1 MTAHQNSTTDD
12 FFSVNGPL
20 NDCLEDYQL
29 RTEQVEMAKSI
40 ISTIEDKSSLVVEAG
55 TGVGKTFA
63 YLYPALLKGGK
74 VVISTATKN
83 LQDQLF
89 FNDIP
94 KIREALKISVKVN
107 ILKGRGN
114 YICKLRMENTIQEGM
129 FFNKEDAQHLQLIKA
144 FSDNTDSGEVSE
156 ISEIPETSTIWPM
169 VTSTKENC
177 LGQDCEFYK
186 ECFLVKARKEAL
198 ESEVL
203 IVNHHLFFADFV
215 LKDEEL
221 SEILPK
227 ANTIIFDEAHQI
239 PLVAS
244 FFLGQSISSSQIS
257 NLIQDCQQGLK
268 KYPDTIKVLDA
279 LSKDFQEIVF
289 ELKKIVSPFPA
300 RLNIN
305 NLKNYEN
312 FEKTYNSL
320 IEKLELLGITLSKHS
335 EENAE
340 LQKLFERSTELNIKF
355 SSWLKK
361 DNQNNIYWLEVFART
376 VQFNET
382 PISISEQFNKFQEK
396 SDSAWIFTSATL
408 SINGS
413 FDHFVKLLGLEKA
426 MTQYLQSPFN
436 YSENAFLYVPK
447 EIPDSKDE
455 LFNLVLVK
463 KALPLIKASKGRAF
477 VLATS
482 LKSMEEIGALL
493 KDELKKNVINYP
505 VITQGEGP
513 KSDLLQQFKKH
524 GNAILIGSLSFWEGI
539 DVRGPTLSLVIIDK
553 LPFQSPGDPVFESKI
568 KLLSEEG
575 INAFMSMQL
584 PEAIIRL
591 KQGVGRL
598 IRDDHDKG
606 VMVICDKRIIEKSYG
621 IKIWKSLPPFKRTR
635 NESAVINF
643 LEELE

>member
-40 ISTIEDKSSLVVEAG
+40 IGTIEDKSSLVVEAG

-340 LQKLFERSTELNIKF
+340 LQKLFERSSELNIKF

-361 DNQNNIYWLEVFART
+361 DNQNNIYWIEVFSRT

-426 MTQYLQSPFN
+426 ITQYLQSPFN

-493 KDELKKNVINYP
+493 KDELKKNEINYP

-598 IRDDHDKG
+598 IRDDYDKG

>member
-40 ISTIEDKSSLVVEAG
+40 IGTIEDKSSLVVEAG

-129 FFNKEDAQHLQLIKA
+129 FFNKEDAQHLHLIKA

-244 FFLGQSISSSQIS
+244 FFLGQFISSSQIS

-279 LSKDFQEIVF
+279 LSKDLQEIIF

-312 FEKTYNSL
+312 FEETYNSL

-340 LQKLFERSTELNIKF
+340 LQKLFERSSELNIRF

-396 SDSAWIFTSATL
+396 SESAWIFTSATL

-463 KALPLIKASKGRAF
+463 KALPLLKASKGRAF
-477 VLATS
+477 ILATS

-493 KDELKKNVINYP
+493 KDELKKNEIDYP

-539 DVRGPTLSLVIIDK
+539 DVRGPALSLVIIDK

>member
-1 MTAHQNSTTDD
+1 MNPQQNSATDN
-12 FFSVNGPL
+12 FFSPQGPL
-20 NDCLEDYQL
+20 NDCLNNYQL
-29 RTEQVEMAKSI
+29 RTEQVEMAKSVSNAI
-40 ISTIEDKSSLVVEAG
+40 KDKESLVIEAG

-63 YLYPALLKGGK
+63 YLYPSLLKGGR

-107 ILKGRGN
+107 ILKGRAN
-114 YICKLRMENTIQEGM
+114 YICKLRMENTNQEGM
-129 FFNKEDAQHLQLIKA
+129 FFNKNDAKYLHLIKA
-144 FSDNTDSGEVSE
+144 FSDNSDSGEVSE
-156 ISEIPETSTIWPM
+156 ISKIPENSAIWPM

-186 ECFLVKARKEAL
+186 NCFLVKARKEAL

-215 LKDEEL
+215 LKDAEL

-227 ANTIIFDEAHQI
+227 ANTVIFDEAHQV

-244 FFLGQSISSSQIS
+244 FFLGEFISSSQII
-257 NLIQDCQQGLK
+257 NLIQDCQQSFI
-268 KYPDTIKVLDA
+268 KYPDTIKILDSLA
-279 LSKDFQEIVF
+279 KDLQENIF
-289 ELKKIVSPFPA
+289 ELKALISPSSV

-305 NLKNYEN
+305 KLQDYDAFKETY
-312 FEKTYNSL
+312 KTL
-320 IEKLELLGITLSKHS
+320 IAKLDLLETILSKHA
-335 EENAE
+335 EDNAE
-340 LQKLFERSTELNIKF
+340 SQRLFDRATELTIKLN
-355 SSWLKK
+355 SWLKR
-361 DNQNNIYWLEVFART
+361 DNQNDIYWLEVFART
-376 VQFNET
+376 IQFNAT
-382 PISISEQFNKFQEK
+382 PISVAEQFNKFQK
-396 SDSAWIFTSATL
+396 KADSAWIFTSATL

-413 FDHFVKLLGLEKA
+413 FDHFTSLLGLKKSR
-426 MTQYLQSPFN
+426 TQYLQSPFN

-447 EIPDSKDE
+447 EIPDPKDE

-463 KALPLIKASKGRAF
+463 KALPLIRAAKGRAF
-477 VLATS
+477 ILATS

-493 KDELKKNVINYP
+493 KDEFEKNKIDYP

-513 KSDLLQQFKKH
+513 KNDLLNQFKKH
-524 GNAILIGSLSFWEGI
+524 GNAVLIGSLSFWEGI
-539 DVRGPTLSLVIIDK
+539 DVRGSTLSLVIIDK

-568 KLLSEEG
+568 KLLTEEG
-575 INAFMSMQL
+575 TNAFMSMQL

-606 VMVICDKRIIEKSYG
+606 VMVICDRRIIEKSYG
-621 IKIWKSLPPFKRTR
+621 MKIWKSLPSFKRTR
-635 NESAVINF
+635 SESAVINF
-643 LEELE
+643 LEEL

>member
-40 ISTIEDKSSLVVEAG
+40 IGTIEDKSSLVVEAG

-129 FFNKEDAQHLQLIKA
+129 FFNKEDAQHLHFIKA
-144 FSDNTDSGEVSE
+144 FSDNTESGEVSE

-340 LQKLFERSTELNIKF
+340 LQKLFERSSELNIKF

-361 DNQNNIYWLEVFART
+361 DNQNNIYWIEVFSRT

-426 MTQYLQSPFN
+426 ITQYLQSPFN

-493 KDELKKNVINYP
+493 KDELKKNEINYP

-598 IRDDHDKG
+598 IRDDYDKG

>member
-1 MTAHQNSTTDD
+1 MNPQQNSATDN
-12 FFSVNGPL
+12 FFSPQGPL
-20 NDCLEDYQL
+20 NDCLNNYQL
-29 RTEQVEMAKSI
+29 RTEQVEMAKSVSNAI
-40 ISTIEDKSSLVVEAG
+40 KDKESLVIEAG

-63 YLYPALLKGGK
+63 YLYPSLLKGGR

-107 ILKGRGN
+107 ILKGRAN
-114 YICKLRMENTIQEGM
+114 YICKLRMENTNQEGM
-129 FFNKEDAQHLQLIKA
+129 FFNKNDAKYLHLIKA
-144 FSDNTDSGEVSE
+144 FSDNSDSGEVSE
-156 ISEIPETSTIWPM
+156 ISKIPENSAIWPM

-186 ECFLVKARKEAL
+186 NCFLVKARKEAL

-215 LKDEEL
+215 LKDAEL

-227 ANTIIFDEAHQI
+227 ANTVIFDEAHQV

-244 FFLGQSISSSQIS
+244 FFLGEFISSSQII
-257 NLIQDCQQGLK
+257 NLIQDCQQSFI
-268 KYPDTIKVLDA
+268 KYPDTIKILDSLA
-279 LSKDFQEIVF
+279 KDLQENIF
-289 ELKKIVSPFPA
+289 ELKVLISPSSV

-305 NLKNYEN
+305 KLQDYDAFKETY
-312 FEKTYNSL
+312 KTL
-320 IEKLELLGITLSKHS
+320 IAKLDLLETILSKHA
-335 EENAE
+335 EDNAE
-340 LQKLFERSTELNIKF
+340 SQRLFDRATELTIKLN
-355 SSWLKK
+355 SWLKR
-361 DNQNNIYWLEVFART
+361 DNQNDIYWLEVFART
-376 VQFNET
+376 IQFNAT
-382 PISISEQFNKFQEK
+382 PISVAEQFNKFQK
-396 SDSAWIFTSATL
+396 KADSAWIFTSATL

-413 FDHFVKLLGLEKA
+413 FDHFTSLLGLKKSR
-426 MTQYLQSPFN
+426 TQYLQSPFN

-447 EIPDSKDE
+447 EIPDPKDE

-463 KALPLIKASKGRAF
+463 KALPLIRAAKGRAF
-477 VLATS
+477 ILATS

-493 KDELKKNVINYP
+493 KDEFEKNKIDYP

-513 KSDLLQQFKKH
+513 KNDLLNQFKKH
-524 GNAILIGSLSFWEGI
+524 GNAVLIGSLSFWEGI

-568 KLLSEEG
+568 KLLTEEG
-575 INAFMSMQL
+575 TNAFMSMQL

-606 VMVICDKRIIEKSYG
+606 VMVICDRRIIEKSYG
-621 IKIWKSLPPFKRTR
+621 MKIWKSLPSFKRTR
-635 NESAVINF
+635 SESAVINF
-643 LEELE
+643 LEEL

>member
-40 ISTIEDKSSLVVEAG
+40 IGTIEDKSSLVVEAG

-340 LQKLFERSTELNIKF
+340 LQKLFERSSELNIKF

-426 MTQYLQSPFN
+426 ITQYLQSPFN

-493 KDELKKNVINYP
+493 KDELKKNEINYP

-539 DVRGPTLSLVIIDK
+539 DVRGRALSLVIIDK

>member
-1 MTAHQNSTTDD
+1 MNPQQNSSTDN
-12 FFSVNGPL
+12 FFSPQGPL
-20 NDCLEDYQL
+20 NDCLNNYQL
-29 RTEQVEMAKSI
+29 RTEQVEMAKSVSNAI
-40 ISTIEDKSSLVVEAG
+40 KDKESLVIEAG

-63 YLYPALLKGGK
+63 YLYPSLLKGGR

-107 ILKGRGN
+107 ILKGRAN
-114 YICKLRMENTIQEGM
+114 YICKLRMENTNQEGM
-129 FFNKEDAQHLQLIKA
+129 FFNKNDAKYLHLIKA
-144 FSDNTDSGEVSE
+144 YSDNSDSGEVSE
-156 ISEIPETSTIWPM
+156 ISKIPENSAIWPM

-186 ECFLVKARKEAL
+186 NCFLVKARKEAL

-215 LKDEEL
+215 LKDAEL

-227 ANTIIFDEAHQI
+227 ANTVIFDEAHQV

-244 FFLGQSISSSQIS
+244 FFLGEFISSSQII
-257 NLIQDCQQGLK
+257 NLIQDCQQSFI
-268 KYPDTIKVLDA
+268 KYPDTIKILDSLA
-279 LSKDFQEIVF
+279 KDLQENIF
-289 ELKKIVSPFPA
+289 ELKVLISPSSV

-305 NLKNYEN
+305 KLQDYDAFKETY
-312 FEKTYNSL
+312 KTL
-320 IEKLELLGITLSKHS
+320 IAKLDLLETILSKHA
-335 EENAE
+335 EDNAE
-340 LQKLFERSTELNIKF
+340 SQRLFDRATELTIKLN
-355 SSWLKK
+355 SWLKR
-361 DNQNNIYWLEVFART
+361 DNQNDIYWLEVFART
-376 VQFNET
+376 IQFNAT
-382 PISISEQFNKFQEK
+382 PISVAEQFNKFQK
-396 SDSAWIFTSATL
+396 KADSAWIFTSATL

-413 FDHFVKLLGLEKA
+413 FDHFTSLLGLKKSR
-426 MTQYLQSPFN
+426 TQYLQSPFN

-447 EIPDSKDE
+447 EIPDPKDE

-463 KALPLIKASKGRAF
+463 KALPLIRAAKGRAF
-477 VLATS
+477 ILATS

-493 KDELKKNVINYP
+493 KDEFEKNKIDYP

-513 KSDLLQQFKKH
+513 KNDLLNQFKKH
-524 GNAILIGSLSFWEGI
+524 GNAVLIGSLSFWEGI

-568 KLLSEEG
+568 KLLTEEG
-575 INAFMSMQL
+575 ANAFMSMQL

-606 VMVICDKRIIEKSYG
+606 VMVICDRRIIEKSYG
-621 IKIWKSLPPFKRTR
+621 MKIWKSLPSFKRTR
-635 NESAVINF
+635 SESAVINF
-643 LEELE
+643 LEEL

>member
-1 MTAHQNSTTDD
+1 MNPQQNSATDN
-12 FFSVNGPL
+12 FFSPQGPL
-20 NDCLEDYQL
+20 NDCLNNYQL
-29 RTEQVEMAKSI
+29 RAEQVEMAKSVSNAI
-40 ISTIEDKSSLVVEAG
+40 KDKESLVIEAG

-63 YLYPALLKGGK
+63 YLYPSLLKGGR

-107 ILKGRGN
+107 ILKGRAN
-114 YICKLRMENTIQEGM
+114 YICKLRMENTNQEGM
-129 FFNKEDAQHLQLIKA
+129 FFNKNDAKYLHLIKA
-144 FSDNTDSGEVSE
+144 YSDNSDSGEVSE
-156 ISEIPETSTIWPM
+156 ISKIPENSAIWPM

-186 ECFLVKARKEAL
+186 NCFLVKARKEAL

-215 LKDEEL
+215 LKDAEL

-227 ANTIIFDEAHQI
+227 ANTVIFDEAHQV

-244 FFLGQSISSSQIS
+244 FFLGEFISSSQII
-257 NLIQDCQQGLK
+257 NLIQDCQQSFI
-268 KYPDTIKVLDA
+268 KYPDTIKILDSLA
-279 LSKDFQEIVF
+279 KDLQENIF
-289 ELKKIVSPFPA
+289 ELKVLISPSSV

-305 NLKNYEN
+305 KLQDYDAFKETY
-312 FEKTYNSL
+312 KTL
-320 IEKLELLGITLSKHS
+320 IAKLDLLETILSKHA
-335 EENAE
+335 EDNAE
-340 LQKLFERSTELNIKF
+340 SQRLFDRATELTIKLN
-355 SSWLKK
+355 SWLKR
-361 DNQNNIYWLEVFART
+361 DNQNDIYWLEVFART
-376 VQFNET
+376 IQFNAT
-382 PISISEQFNKFQEK
+382 PISVAEQFNKFQK
-396 SDSAWIFTSATL
+396 KADSAWIFTSATL

-413 FDHFVKLLGLEKA
+413 FDHFTSLLGLKKSR
-426 MTQYLQSPFN
+426 TQYLQSPFN

-447 EIPDSKDE
+447 EIPDPKDE

-463 KALPLIKASKGRAF
+463 KALPLIRAAKGRAF
-477 VLATS
+477 ILATS

-493 KDELKKNVINYP
+493 KDEFEKNKIDYP

-513 KSDLLQQFKKH
+513 KNDLLNQFKKH
-524 GNAILIGSLSFWEGI
+524 GNAVLIGSLSFWEGI
-539 DVRGPTLSLVIIDK
+539 DVRGSTLSLVIIDK

-568 KLLSEEG
+568 KLLTEEG
-575 INAFMSMQL
+575 ANAFMSMQL

-606 VMVICDKRIIEKSYG
+606 VMVICDRRIIEKSYG
-621 IKIWKSLPPFKRTR
+621 MKIWKSLPSFKRTR
-635 NESAVINF
+635 SESAVINF
-643 LEELE
+643 LEEL

>member
-40 ISTIEDKSSLVVEAG
+40 IGTIEDKSSLVVEAG

-279 LSKDFQEIVF
+279 LSTDLQEIIF

-300 RLNIN
+300 RLNIT

-340 LQKLFERSTELNIKF
+340 LQKLFERSKELNIKF

-598 IRDDHDKG
+598 IRDDYDKG

>member
-1 MTAHQNSTTDD
+1 MNPQQNSSTDN
-12 FFSVNGPL
+12 FFSPQGPL
-20 NDCLEDYQL
+20 NDCLNNYQL
-29 RTEQVEMAKSI
+29 RTEQVEMAKSVSNAI
-40 ISTIEDKSSLVVEAG
+40 KDKESLVIEAG

-63 YLYPALLKGGK
+63 YLYPSLLKGGR

-107 ILKGRGN
+107 ILKGRAN
-114 YICKLRMENTIQEGM
+114 YICKLRMENTNQEGM
-129 FFNKEDAQHLQLIKA
+129 FFNKNDAKYLHLIKA
-144 FSDNTDSGEVSE
+144 YSDNSDSGEVSE
-156 ISEIPETSTIWPM
+156 ISKIPENSAIWPM

-186 ECFLVKARKEAL
+186 NCFLVKARKEAL

-215 LKDEEL
+215 LKDAEL

-227 ANTIIFDEAHQI
+227 ANTVIFDEAHQV

-244 FFLGQSISSSQIS
+244 FFLGEFISSSQII
-257 NLIQDCQQGLK
+257 NLIQDCQQSFI
-268 KYPDTIKVLDA
+268 KYPDTIKILDSLA
-279 LSKDFQEIVF
+279 KDLQENIF
-289 ELKKIVSPFPA
+289 ELKALISPSSV

-305 NLKNYEN
+305 KLQDYDAFKETY
-312 FEKTYNSL
+312 KTL
-320 IEKLELLGITLSKHS
+320 IAKLDLLETILSKHA
-335 EENAE
+335 EDNAE
-340 LQKLFERSTELNIKF
+340 SQRLFDRATELTIKLN
-355 SSWLKK
+355 SWLKR
-361 DNQNNIYWLEVFART
+361 DNQNDIYWLEVFART
-376 VQFNET
+376 IQFNAT
-382 PISISEQFNKFQEK
+382 PISVAEQFNKFQK
-396 SDSAWIFTSATL
+396 KADSAWIFTSATL

-413 FDHFVKLLGLEKA
+413 FDHFTSLLGLKKSR
-426 MTQYLQSPFN
+426 TQYLQSPFN

-447 EIPDSKDE
+447 EIPDPKDE

-463 KALPLIKASKGRAF
+463 KALPLIRAAKGRAF
-477 VLATS
+477 ILATS

-493 KDELKKNVINYP
+493 KDEFEKNKIDYP

-513 KSDLLQQFKKH
+513 KNDLLNQFKKH
-524 GNAILIGSLSFWEGI
+524 GNAVLIGSLSFWEGI
-539 DVRGPTLSLVIIDK
+539 DVRGSTLSLVIIDK

-568 KLLSEEG
+568 KLLTEEG
-575 INAFMSMQL
+575 ANAFMSMQL

-606 VMVICDKRIIEKSYG
+606 VMVICDRRIIEKSYG
-621 IKIWKSLPPFKRTR
+621 MKIWKSLPSFKRTR
-635 NESAVINF
+635 SESAVINF
-643 LEELE
+643 LEEL

>member
-1 MTAHQNSTTDD
+1 MTAHQNSMTDD

-40 ISTIEDKSSLVVEAG
+40 IGTIEDKSSLVVEAG

-227 ANTIIFDEAHQI
+227 ANTIIFDEAHQV

-244 FFLGQSISSSQIS
+244 FFLGQFISSSQIS

-268 KYPDTIKVLDA
+268 KYPDTIKVLDT

-312 FEKTYNSL
+312 FEETYNSL
-320 IEKLELLGITLSKHS
+320 IKKLELLGMTLSKHS

-340 LQKLFERSTELNIKF
+340 LQKLFERSSDLNIRF

-361 DNQNNIYWLEVFART
+361 DDQNNIYWLEVFART
-376 VQFNET
+376 IQFNET

-413 FDHFVKLLGLEKA
+413 FDHFVRLLGLEKA

-447 EIPDSKDE
+447 EIPDSNDE

-463 KALPLIKASKGRAF
+463 KALPLLKASKGRAF
-477 VLATS
+477 VLVTS
-482 LKSMEEIGALL
+482 LKSMEQIGALL
-493 KDELKKNVINYP
+493 KDELKKNEIDYP

-513 KSDLLQQFKKH
+513 KSDLLQRFKKH

-539 DVRGPTLSLVIIDK
+539 DVRGRALSLVIIDK

>member
-40 ISTIEDKSSLVVEAG
+40 IGTIEDKSSLVVEAG

-279 LSKDFQEIVF
+279 LSKDLQEIIF

-340 LQKLFERSTELNIKF
+340 LQKLFERSSELNIKF

-361 DNQNNIYWLEVFART
+361 DNQNNIYWIEVFART

-463 KALPLIKASKGRAF
+463 KALPLLKASKGRAF

-493 KDELKKNVINYP
+493 KDELKKNEINYP

-598 IRDDHDKG
+598 IRDDYDKG

>member
-1 MTAHQNSTTDD
+1 MNPQQNSSTDN
-12 FFSVNGPL
+12 FFSPQGPL
-20 NDCLEDYQL
+20 NDCLNNYQL
-29 RTEQVEMAKSI
+29 RTEQVEMAKSVSNAI
-40 ISTIEDKSSLVVEAG
+40 KDKESLVIEAG

-63 YLYPALLKGGK
+63 YLYPSLLKGGR

-107 ILKGRGN
+107 ILKGRAN
-114 YICKLRMENTIQEGM
+114 YICKLRMENTNQEGM
-129 FFNKEDAQHLQLIKA
+129 FFNKNDAKYLHLIKA
-144 FSDNTDSGEVSE
+144 FSDNSDSGEVSE
-156 ISEIPETSTIWPM
+156 ISKIPENSAIWPM

-186 ECFLVKARKEAL
+186 NCFLVKARKEAL

-215 LKDEEL
+215 LKDAEL

-227 ANTIIFDEAHQI
+227 ANTVIFDEAHQV

-244 FFLGQSISSSQIS
+244 FFLGEFISSSQII
-257 NLIQDCQQGLK
+257 NLIQDCQQSFI
-268 KYPDTIKVLDA
+268 KYPDTIKILDSLAKDLQENIFDLKA
-279 LSKDFQEIVF
+279 LI
-289 ELKKIVSPFPA
+289 SPSSV

-305 NLKNYEN
+305 KLQDYDAFKETY
-312 FEKTYNSL
+312 KTL
-320 IEKLELLGITLSKHS
+320 IAKLDLLETILSKHA
-335 EENAE
+335 EDNAE
-340 LQKLFERSTELNIKF
+340 SQRLFDRATELTIKLN
-355 SSWLKK
+355 SWLKR
-361 DNQNNIYWLEVFART
+361 DNQNDIYWLEVFART
-376 VQFNET
+376 IQFNAT
-382 PISISEQFNKFQEK
+382 PISVAEQFNKFQK
-396 SDSAWIFTSATL
+396 KADSAWVFTSATL

-413 FDHFVKLLGLEKA
+413 FDHFTSLLGLKKSR
-426 MTQYLQSPFN
+426 TQYLQSPFN

-447 EIPDSKDE
+447 EIPDPKDE

-463 KALPLIKASKGRAF
+463 KALPLIRAAKGRAF
-477 VLATS
+477 ILATS

-493 KDELKKNVINYP
+493 KDEFEKNKIDYP

-513 KSDLLQQFKKH
+513 KNDLLNQFKKH
-524 GNAILIGSLSFWEGI
+524 GNAVLIGSLSFWEGI
-539 DVRGPTLSLVIIDK
+539 DVRGSTLSLVIIDK

-568 KLLSEEG
+568 KLLTEEG
-575 INAFMSMQL
+575 ANAFMSMQL

-606 VMVICDKRIIEKSYG
+606 VMVICDRRIIEKSYG
-621 IKIWKSLPPFKRTR
+621 MKIWKSLPSFKRTR
-635 NESAVINF
+635 SESAVINF
-643 LEELE
+643 LEEL

>member
-1 MTAHQNSTTDD
+1 MNPQQNSATDN
-12 FFSVNGPL
+12 FFSPQGPL
-20 NDCLEDYQL
+20 NDCLNNYQL
-29 RTEQVEMAKSI
+29 RAEQVEMAKSVSNAI
-40 ISTIEDKSSLVVEAG
+40 KDKESLVIEAG

-63 YLYPALLKGGK
+63 YLYPSLLKGGR

-107 ILKGRGN
+107 ILKGRAN
-114 YICKLRMENTIQEGM
+114 YICKLRMENTNQEGM
-129 FFNKEDAQHLQLIKA
+129 FFNKNDAKYLHLIKA
-144 FSDNTDSGEVSE
+144 FSDNSDSGEVSE
-156 ISEIPETSTIWPM
+156 ISKIPENSAIWPM

-186 ECFLVKARKEAL
+186 NCFLVKARKEAL

-215 LKDEEL
+215 LKDAEL

-227 ANTIIFDEAHQI
+227 ANTVIFDEAHQV

-244 FFLGQSISSSQIS
+244 FFLGEFISSSQII
-257 NLIQDCQQGLK
+257 NLIQDCQQSFI
-268 KYPDTIKVLDA
+268 KYPDTIKILDSLA
-279 LSKDFQEIVF
+279 KDLQENIF
-289 ELKKIVSPFPA
+289 ELKVLISPSSV

-305 NLKNYEN
+305 KLQDYDAFKETY
-312 FEKTYNSL
+312 KTL
-320 IEKLELLGITLSKHS
+320 IAKLDLLETILSKHA
-335 EENAE
+335 EDNAE
-340 LQKLFERSTELNIKF
+340 SQRLFDRATELTIKLN
-355 SSWLKK
+355 SWLKR
-361 DNQNNIYWLEVFART
+361 DNQNDIYWLEVFART
-376 VQFNET
+376 IQFNAT
-382 PISISEQFNKFQEK
+382 PISVAEQFNKFQK
-396 SDSAWIFTSATL
+396 KADSAWIFTSATL

-413 FDHFVKLLGLEKA
+413 FDHFTSLLGLKKSR
-426 MTQYLQSPFN
+426 TQYLQSPFN

-447 EIPDSKDE
+447 EIPDPKDE

-463 KALPLIKASKGRAF
+463 KALPLIRAAKGRAF
-477 VLATS
+477 ILATS

-493 KDELKKNVINYP
+493 KDEFEKNKIDYP

-513 KSDLLQQFKKH
+513 KNDLLNQFKKH
-524 GNAILIGSLSFWEGI
+524 GNAVLIGSLSFWEGI
-539 DVRGPTLSLVIIDK
+539 DVRGSTLSLVIIDK

-568 KLLSEEG
+568 KLLTEEG
-575 INAFMSMQL
+575 ANAFMSMQL

-606 VMVICDKRIIEKSYG
+606 VMVICDRRIIEKSYG
-621 IKIWKSLPPFKRTR
+621 MKIWKSLPSFKRTR
-635 NESAVINF
+635 SESAVINF
-643 LEELE
+643 LEEL

>member
-1 MTAHQNSTTDD
+1 
-12 FFSVNGPL
+12 VK
-20 NDCLEDYQL
+20 YQ
-29 RTEQVEMAKSI
+29 R
-40 ISTIEDKSSLVVEAG
+40 
-55 TGVGKTFA
+55 
-63 YLYPALLKGGK
+63 
-74 VVISTATKN
+74 
-83 LQDQLF
+83 
-89 FNDIP
+89 
-94 KIREALKISVKVN
+94 
-107 ILKGRGN
+107 
-114 YICKLRMENTIQEGM
+114 
-129 FFNKEDAQHLQLIKA
+129 LQLYGQWSLRQRKI
-144 FSDNTDSGEVSE
+144 V
-156 ISEIPETSTIWPM
+156 W
-169 VTSTKENC
+169 
-177 LGQDCEFYK
+177 GQDCEFYK

-227 ANTIIFDEAHQI
+227 ANTIIFDEAHQV

-268 KYPDTIKVLDA
+268 KYPDTIKVLDT

-312 FEKTYNSL
+312 FEETYNSL

-340 LQKLFERSTELNIKF
+340 LQKLFERSSELNIRF

-396 SDSAWIFTSATL
+396 SESAWIFTSATL

-463 KALPLIKASKGRAF
+463 KALPLLKASKGRAF

-493 KDELKKNVINYP
+493 KDELKKNEIDYP

-539 DVRGPTLSLVIIDK
+539 DVRGRALSLVIIDK

>member
-40 ISTIEDKSSLVVEAG
+40 IATIEDKSSLVVEAG

-244 FFLGQSISSSQIS
+244 FFLGQFISSSQIS

-279 LSKDFQEIVF
+279 LSKDLQEIIF

-340 LQKLFERSTELNIKF
+340 LQKLFERSSELNIKF

-463 KALPLIKASKGRAF
+463 KALPLLKASKGRAF

-493 KDELKKNVINYP
+493 KDELKKNEIDYP

-539 DVRGPTLSLVIIDK
+539 DVRGPALSLVIIDK
-553 LPFQSPGDPVFESKI
+553 LPFQSPGDPVFETKI

-598 IRDDHDKG
+598 IRDDNDKG

>member
-40 ISTIEDKSSLVVEAG
+40 IGTIEDKSSLVVEAG

-129 FFNKEDAQHLQLIKA
+129 FFNKEDAQHLHFIKA

-244 FFLGQSISSSQIS
+244 FFLGQFISSSQIS

-268 KYPDTIKVLDA
+268 KYPDTIKVLDT

-312 FEKTYNSL
+312 FEETYNSL

-340 LQKLFERSTELNIKF
+340 LQKLFERSSELNIRF

-396 SDSAWIFTSATL
+396 SESAWIFTSATL

-493 KDELKKNVINYP
+493 KDELKKNEINYP

-539 DVRGPTLSLVIIDK
+539 DVRGPALSLVIIDK

-598 IRDDHDKG
+598 IRDDYDKG

>member
-1 MTAHQNSTTDD
+1 MNPQQNSSTDN
-12 FFSVNGPL
+12 FFSPQGPL
-20 NDCLEDYQL
+20 NDCLNNYQL
-29 RTEQVEMAKSI
+29 RTEQVEMAKSVSNAI
-40 ISTIEDKSSLVVEAG
+40 KDKESLVIEAG

-63 YLYPALLKGGK
+63 YLYPSLLKGGR

-107 ILKGRGN
+107 ILKGRAN
-114 YICKLRMENTIQEGM
+114 YICKLRMENTNQEGM
-129 FFNKEDAQHLQLIKA
+129 FFNKNDAKYLHLIKA
-144 FSDNTDSGEVSE
+144 FSDNSDSGEVSE
-156 ISEIPETSTIWPM
+156 ISKIPENSAIWPM

-186 ECFLVKARKEAL
+186 NCFLVKARKEAL

-215 LKDEEL
+215 LKDAEL

-227 ANTIIFDEAHQI
+227 ANTVIFDEAHQV

-244 FFLGQSISSSQIS
+244 FFLGEFISSSQII
-257 NLIQDCQQGLK
+257 NLIQDCQQSFI
-268 KYPDTIKVLDA
+268 KYPDTIKILDSLA
-279 LSKDFQEIVF
+279 KDLQENIF
-289 ELKKIVSPFPA
+289 ELKVLISPSSV

-305 NLKNYEN
+305 KLQDYDAFKETY
-312 FEKTYNSL
+312 KTL
-320 IEKLELLGITLSKHS
+320 IAKLDLLETILSKHA
-335 EENAE
+335 EDNAE
-340 LQKLFERSTELNIKF
+340 SQRLFDRATELTIKLN
-355 SSWLKK
+355 SWLKR
-361 DNQNNIYWLEVFART
+361 DNQNDIYWLEVFART
-376 VQFNET
+376 IQFNAT
-382 PISISEQFNKFQEK
+382 PISVAEQFNKFQK
-396 SDSAWIFTSATL
+396 KADSAWVFTSATL

-413 FDHFVKLLGLEKA
+413 FDHFTSLLGLKKSR
-426 MTQYLQSPFN
+426 TQYLQSPFN

-447 EIPDSKDE
+447 EIPDPKDE

-463 KALPLIKASKGRAF
+463 KALPLIRAAKGRAF
-477 VLATS
+477 ILATS

-493 KDELKKNVINYP
+493 KDEFEKNKIDYP

-513 KSDLLQQFKKH
+513 KNDLLNQFKKH
-524 GNAILIGSLSFWEGI
+524 GNAVLIGSLSFWEGI

-568 KLLSEEG
+568 KLLTEEG
-575 INAFMSMQL
+575 TNAFMSMQL

-606 VMVICDKRIIEKSYG
+606 VMVICDRRIIEKSYG
-621 IKIWKSLPPFKRTR
+621 MKIWKSLPSFKRTR
-635 NESAVINF
+635 SESAVINF
-643 LEELE
+643 LEEL

>member
-40 ISTIEDKSSLVVEAG
+40 IGTIEDKSSLVVEAG

-361 DNQNNIYWLEVFART
+361 DNQNNIYWIEVFSRT

-598 IRDDHDKG
+598 IRDDYDKG

>member
-1 MTAHQNSTTDD
+1 MNPQQNSSTDN
-12 FFSVNGPL
+12 FFSPQGPL
-20 NDCLEDYQL
+20 NDCLNNYQL
-29 RTEQVEMAKSI
+29 RTEQVEMAKSVSNAI
-40 ISTIEDKSSLVVEAG
+40 KDKESLVIEAG

-63 YLYPALLKGGK
+63 YLYPSLLKGGR

-107 ILKGRGN
+107 ILKGRAN
-114 YICKLRMENTIQEGM
+114 YICKLRMENTNQEGM
-129 FFNKEDAQHLQLIKA
+129 FFNKNDAKYLHLIKA
-144 FSDNTDSGEVSE
+144 YSDNSDSGEVSE
-156 ISEIPETSTIWPM
+156 ISKIPENSAIWPM

-186 ECFLVKARKEAL
+186 NCFLVKARKEAL

-215 LKDEEL
+215 LKDAEL

-227 ANTIIFDEAHQI
+227 ANTVIFDEAHQV

-244 FFLGQSISSSQIS
+244 FFLGEFISSSQII
-257 NLIQDCQQGLK
+257 NLIQDCQQSFI
-268 KYPDTIKVLDA
+268 KYPDTIKILDSLAKDLQENIFDLKA
-279 LSKDFQEIVF
+279 LI
-289 ELKKIVSPFPA
+289 SPSSV

-305 NLKNYEN
+305 KLQDYDAFKETY
-312 FEKTYNSL
+312 KTL
-320 IEKLELLGITLSKHS
+320 IAKLDLLETILSKHA
-335 EENAE
+335 EDNAE
-340 LQKLFERSTELNIKF
+340 SQKLFDRATELTIKLN
-355 SSWLKK
+355 SWLKR
-361 DNQNNIYWLEVFART
+361 DNQNDIYWLEVFART
-376 VQFNET
+376 IQFNAT
-382 PISISEQFNKFQEK
+382 PISVAEQFNKFQK
-396 SDSAWIFTSATL
+396 KADSAWIFTSATL

-413 FDHFVKLLGLEKA
+413 FDHFTSLLGLKKSR
-426 MTQYLQSPFN
+426 TQYLQSPFN

-447 EIPDSKDE
+447 EIPDPKDE

-463 KALPLIKASKGRAF
+463 KALPLIRAAKGRAF
-477 VLATS
+477 ILATS

-493 KDELKKNVINYP
+493 KDEFEKNKIDYP

-513 KSDLLQQFKKH
+513 KNDLLNQFKKH
-524 GNAILIGSLSFWEGI
+524 GNAVLIGSLSFWEGI

-568 KLLSEEG
+568 KLLTEEG
-575 INAFMSMQL
+575 ANAFMSMQL

-606 VMVICDKRIIEKSYG
+606 VMVICDRRIIEKSYG
-621 IKIWKSLPPFKRTR
+621 MKIWKSLPSFKRTR
-635 NESAVINF
+635 SESAVINF
-643 LEELE
+643 LEEL

>member
-1 MTAHQNSTTDD
+1 MNPQQNSSTDN
-12 FFSVNGPL
+12 FFSPQGPL
-20 NDCLEDYQL
+20 NDCLNNYQL
-29 RTEQVEMAKSI
+29 RTEQVEMAKSVSNAI
-40 ISTIEDKSSLVVEAG
+40 KDKESLVIEAG

-63 YLYPALLKGGK
+63 YLYPSLLKGGR

-107 ILKGRGN
+107 ILKGRAN
-114 YICKLRMENTIQEGM
+114 YICKLRMENTNQEGM
-129 FFNKEDAQHLQLIKA
+129 FFNKNDAKYLHLIKA
-144 FSDNTDSGEVSE
+144 FSDNSDSGEVSE
-156 ISEIPETSTIWPM
+156 ISKIPENSAIWPM

-186 ECFLVKARKEAL
+186 NCFLVKARKEAL

-215 LKDEEL
+215 LKDAEL

-227 ANTIIFDEAHQI
+227 ANTVIFDEAHQV

-244 FFLGQSISSSQIS
+244 FFLGEFISSSQII
-257 NLIQDCQQGLK
+257 NLIQDCQQSFI
-268 KYPDTIKVLDA
+268 KYPDTIKILDSLAKDLQENIFDLKA
-279 LSKDFQEIVF
+279 LI
-289 ELKKIVSPFPA
+289 SPSSV

-305 NLKNYEN
+305 KLQDYDAFKETY
-312 FEKTYNSL
+312 KTL
-320 IEKLELLGITLSKHS
+320 IAKLDLLETILSKHA
-335 EENAE
+335 EDNAE
-340 LQKLFERSTELNIKF
+340 SQRLFDRATELTIKLN
-355 SSWLKK
+355 SWLKR
-361 DNQNNIYWLEVFART
+361 DNQNDIYWLEVFART
-376 VQFNET
+376 IQFNAT
-382 PISISEQFNKFQEK
+382 PISVAEQFNKFQK
-396 SDSAWIFTSATL
+396 KADSAWVFTSATL

-413 FDHFVKLLGLEKA
+413 FDHFTSLLGLKKSR
-426 MTQYLQSPFN
+426 TQYLQSPFN

-447 EIPDSKDE
+447 EIPDPKDE

-463 KALPLIKASKGRAF
+463 KALPLIRAAKGRAF
-477 VLATS
+477 ILATS

-493 KDELKKNVINYP
+493 KDEFEKNKIDYP

-513 KSDLLQQFKKH
+513 KNDLLNQFKKH
-524 GNAILIGSLSFWEGI
+524 GNAVLIGSLSFWEGI
-539 DVRGPTLSLVIIDK
+539 DVRGSTLSLVIIDK

-568 KLLSEEG
+568 KLLTEEG
-575 INAFMSMQL
+575 TNAFMSMQL

-606 VMVICDKRIIEKSYG
+606 VMVICDRRIIEKSYG
-621 IKIWKSLPPFKRTR
+621 MKIWKSLPSFKRTR
-635 NESAVINF
+635 SESAVINF
-643 LEELE
+643 LEEL

>member
-40 ISTIEDKSSLVVEAG
+40 IGTIEDKSSLVVEAG

-279 LSKDFQEIVF
+279 LSKDLQEIIF

-340 LQKLFERSTELNIKF
+340 LQKLFERSSELNIKF

-493 KDELKKNVINYP
+493 KDELKKNEINYP

-598 IRDDHDKG
+598 IRDDYDKG

>member
-1 MTAHQNSTTDD
+1 MNPQQNSSTDN
-12 FFSVNGPL
+12 FFSPQGPL
-20 NDCLEDYQL
+20 NDCLNNYQL
-29 RTEQVEMAKSI
+29 RAEQVEMAKSVSNAI
-40 ISTIEDKSSLVVEAG
+40 KDKESLVIEAG

-63 YLYPALLKGGK
+63 YLYPSLLKGGR

-107 ILKGRGN
+107 ILKGRAN
-114 YICKLRMENTIQEGM
+114 YICKLRMENTNQEGM
-129 FFNKEDAQHLQLIKA
+129 FFNKNDAKYLHLIKA
-144 FSDNTDSGEVSE
+144 FSDNSDSGEVSE
-156 ISEIPETSTIWPM
+156 ISKIPENSAIWPM

-186 ECFLVKARKEAL
+186 NCFLVKARKEAL

-215 LKDEEL
+215 LKDAEL

-227 ANTIIFDEAHQI
+227 ANTVIFDEAHQV

-244 FFLGQSISSSQIS
+244 FFLGEFISSSQII
-257 NLIQDCQQGLK
+257 NLIQDCQQSFI
-268 KYPDTIKVLDA
+268 KYPDTIKILDSLAKDLQENIFDLKA
-279 LSKDFQEIVF
+279 LI
-289 ELKKIVSPFPA
+289 SPSSV

-305 NLKNYEN
+305 KLQDYDAFKETY
-312 FEKTYNSL
+312 KTL
-320 IEKLELLGITLSKHS
+320 IAKLDLLETILSKHA
-335 EENAE
+335 EDNAE
-340 LQKLFERSTELNIKF
+340 SQRLFDRATELTIKLN
-355 SSWLKK
+355 SWLKR
-361 DNQNNIYWLEVFART
+361 DNQNDIYWLEVFART
-376 VQFNET
+376 IQFNAT
-382 PISISEQFNKFQEK
+382 PISVAEQFNKFQK
-396 SDSAWIFTSATL
+396 KADSAWVFTSATL

-413 FDHFVKLLGLEKA
+413 FDHFTSLLGLKKSR
-426 MTQYLQSPFN
+426 TQYLQSPFN

-447 EIPDSKDE
+447 EIPDPKDE

-463 KALPLIKASKGRAF
+463 KALPLIRAAKGRAF
-477 VLATS
+477 ILATS

-493 KDELKKNVINYP
+493 KDEFEKNKIDYP

-513 KSDLLQQFKKH
+513 KNDLLNQFKKH
-524 GNAILIGSLSFWEGI
+524 GNAVLIGSLSFWEGI
-539 DVRGPTLSLVIIDK
+539 DVRGSTLSLVIIDK

-568 KLLSEEG
+568 KLLTEEG
-575 INAFMSMQL
+575 ANAFMSMQL

-606 VMVICDKRIIEKSYG
+606 VMVICDRRIIEKSYG
-621 IKIWKSLPPFKRTR
+621 MKIWKSLPSFKRTR
-635 NESAVINF
+635 SESAVINF
-643 LEELE
+643 LEEL

>member
-1 MTAHQNSTTDD
+1 MNPQQNSATDN
-12 FFSVNGPL
+12 FFSPQGPL
-20 NDCLEDYQL
+20 NDCLNNYQL
-29 RTEQVEMAKSI
+29 RTEQVEMAKSVSNAI
-40 ISTIEDKSSLVVEAG
+40 KDKESLVIEAG

-63 YLYPALLKGGK
+63 YLYPSLLKGGR

-107 ILKGRGN
+107 ILKGRAN
-114 YICKLRMENTIQEGM
+114 YICKLRMENTNQEGM
-129 FFNKEDAQHLQLIKA
+129 FFNKNDAKYLHLIKA
-144 FSDNTDSGEVSE
+144 YSDNSDSGEVSE
-156 ISEIPETSTIWPM
+156 ISKIPENSAIWPM

-186 ECFLVKARKEAL
+186 NCFLVKARKEAL

-215 LKDEEL
+215 LKDAEL

-227 ANTIIFDEAHQI
+227 ANTVIFDEAHQV

-244 FFLGQSISSSQIS
+244 FFLGEFISSSQII
-257 NLIQDCQQGLK
+257 NLIQDCQQSFI
-268 KYPDTIKVLDA
+268 KYPDTIKILDSLA
-279 LSKDFQEIVF
+279 KDLQENIF
-289 ELKKIVSPFPA
+289 ELKALISPSSV

-305 NLKNYEN
+305 KLQDYDAFKETY
-312 FEKTYNSL
+312 KTL
-320 IEKLELLGITLSKHS
+320 IAKLDLLETILSKHA
-335 EENAE
+335 EDNAE
-340 LQKLFERSTELNIKF
+340 SQRLFDRATELTIKLN
-355 SSWLKK
+355 SWLKR
-361 DNQNNIYWLEVFART
+361 DNQNDIYWLEVFART
-376 VQFNET
+376 IQFNAT
-382 PISISEQFNKFQEK
+382 PISVAEQFNKFQK
-396 SDSAWIFTSATL
+396 KADSAWIFTSATL

-413 FDHFVKLLGLEKA
+413 FDHFTSLLGLKKSR
-426 MTQYLQSPFN
+426 TQYLQSPFN

-447 EIPDSKDE
+447 EIPDPKDE

-463 KALPLIKASKGRAF
+463 KALPLIRAAKGRAF
-477 VLATS
+477 ILATS

-493 KDELKKNVINYP
+493 KDEFEKNKIDYP

-513 KSDLLQQFKKH
+513 KNDLLNQFKKH
-524 GNAILIGSLSFWEGI
+524 GNAVLIGSLSFWEGI
-539 DVRGPTLSLVIIDK
+539 DVRGSTLSLVIIDK

-568 KLLSEEG
+568 KLLTEEG
-575 INAFMSMQL
+575 ANAFMSMQL

-606 VMVICDKRIIEKSYG
+606 VMVICDRRIIEKSYG
-621 IKIWKSLPPFKRTR
+621 MKIWKSLPSFKRTR
-635 NESAVINF
+635 SESAVINF
-643 LEELE
+643 LEEL

>member
-1 MTAHQNSTTDD
+1 MNPQQNSATDN
-12 FFSVNGPL
+12 FFSPQGPL
-20 NDCLEDYQL
+20 NDCLNNYQL
-29 RTEQVEMAKSI
+29 RAEQVEMAKSVSNAI
-40 ISTIEDKSSLVVEAG
+40 KDKESLVIEAG

-63 YLYPALLKGGK
+63 YLYPSLLKGGR

-107 ILKGRGN
+107 ILKGRAN
-114 YICKLRMENTIQEGM
+114 YICKLRMENTNQEGM
-129 FFNKEDAQHLQLIKA
+129 FFNKNDAKYLHLIKA
-144 FSDNTDSGEVSE
+144 YSDNSDSGEVSE
-156 ISEIPETSTIWPM
+156 ISKIPENSAIWPM

-186 ECFLVKARKEAL
+186 NCFLVKARKEAL

-215 LKDEEL
+215 LKDAEL

-227 ANTIIFDEAHQI
+227 ANTVIFDEAHQV

-244 FFLGQSISSSQIS
+244 FFLGEFISSSQII
-257 NLIQDCQQGLK
+257 NLIQDCQQSFI
-268 KYPDTIKVLDA
+268 KYPDTIKILDSLA
-279 LSKDFQEIVF
+279 KDLQENIF
-289 ELKKIVSPFPA
+289 ELKALISPSSV

-305 NLKNYEN
+305 KLQDYDAFKETY
-312 FEKTYNSL
+312 KTL
-320 IEKLELLGITLSKHS
+320 IAKLDLLETILSKHA
-335 EENAE
+335 EDNAE
-340 LQKLFERSTELNIKF
+340 SQKLFDRATELTIKLN
-355 SSWLKK
+355 SWLKR
-361 DNQNNIYWLEVFART
+361 DNQNDIYWLEVFART
-376 VQFNET
+376 IQFNAT
-382 PISISEQFNKFQEK
+382 PISVAEQFNKFQK
-396 SDSAWIFTSATL
+396 KADSAWIFTSATL

-413 FDHFVKLLGLEKA
+413 FDHFTSLLGLKKSR
-426 MTQYLQSPFN
+426 TQYLQSPFN

-447 EIPDSKDE
+447 EIPDPKDE

-463 KALPLIKASKGRAF
+463 KALPLIRAAKGRAF
-477 VLATS
+477 ILATS

-493 KDELKKNVINYP
+493 KDEFEKNKIDYP

-513 KSDLLQQFKKH
+513 KNDLLNQFKKH
-524 GNAILIGSLSFWEGI
+524 GNAVLIGSLSFWEGI
-539 DVRGPTLSLVIIDK
+539 DVRGSTLSLVIIDK

-568 KLLSEEG
+568 KLLTEEG
-575 INAFMSMQL
+575 ANAFMSMQL

-606 VMVICDKRIIEKSYG
+606 VMVICDRRIIEKSYG
-621 IKIWKSLPPFKRTR
+621 MKIWKSLPSFKRTR
-635 NESAVINF
+635 SESAVINF
-643 LEELE
+643 LEEL

>member
-40 ISTIEDKSSLVVEAG
+40 IGTIEDKSSLVVEAG

-268 KYPDTIKVLDA
+268 KYPDTIKVLDT

-340 LQKLFERSTELNIKF
+340 LQKLFERSSELNIRF

-426 MTQYLQSPFN
+426 ITQYLQSPFN

-493 KDELKKNVINYP
+493 KDELKKNEINYP

-598 IRDDHDKG
+598 IRDDYDKG

>member
-40 ISTIEDKSSLVVEAG
+40 IGTIEDKSSLVVEAG

-340 LQKLFERSTELNIKF
+340 LQKLFERSSELNIKF

-493 KDELKKNVINYP
+493 KDELKKNEINYP

-598 IRDDHDKG
+598 IRDDYDKG

>member
-1 MTAHQNSTTDD
+1 MNPQQNSSTDN
-12 FFSVNGPL
+12 FFSPQGPL
-20 NDCLEDYQL
+20 NDCLNNYQL
-29 RTEQVEMAKSI
+29 RTEQVEMAKSVSNAI
-40 ISTIEDKSSLVVEAG
+40 KDKESLVIEAG

-63 YLYPALLKGGK
+63 YLYPSLLKGGR

-107 ILKGRGN
+107 ILKGRAN
-114 YICKLRMENTIQEGM
+114 YICKLRMENTNQEGM
-129 FFNKEDAQHLQLIKA
+129 FFNKNDAKYLHLIKA
-144 FSDNTDSGEVSE
+144 YSDNSDSGEVSE
-156 ISEIPETSTIWPM
+156 ISKIPENSAIWPM

-186 ECFLVKARKEAL
+186 NCFLVKARKEAL

-215 LKDEEL
+215 LKDAEL

-227 ANTIIFDEAHQI
+227 ANTVIFDEAHQV

-244 FFLGQSISSSQIS
+244 FFLGEFISSSQII
-257 NLIQDCQQGLK
+257 NLIQDCQQSFI
-268 KYPDTIKVLDA
+268 KYPDTIKILDSLA
-279 LSKDFQEIVF
+279 KDLQENIF
-289 ELKKIVSPFPA
+289 ELKVLISPSSV

-305 NLKNYEN
+305 KLQDYDAFKETY
-312 FEKTYNSL
+312 KTL
-320 IEKLELLGITLSKHS
+320 IAKLDLLETILSKHA
-335 EENAE
+335 EDNAE
-340 LQKLFERSTELNIKF
+340 SQRLFDRATELTIKLN
-355 SSWLKK
+355 SWLKR
-361 DNQNNIYWLEVFART
+361 DNQNDIYWLEVFART
-376 VQFNET
+376 IQFNAT
-382 PISISEQFNKFQEK
+382 PISVAEQFNKFQK
-396 SDSAWIFTSATL
+396 KADSAWIFTSATL

-413 FDHFVKLLGLEKA
+413 FDHFTSLLGLKKSR
-426 MTQYLQSPFN
+426 TQYLQSPFN

-447 EIPDSKDE
+447 EIPDPKDE

-463 KALPLIKASKGRAF
+463 KALPLIRAAKGRAF
-477 VLATS
+477 ILATS

-493 KDELKKNVINYP
+493 KDEFEKNKIDYP

-513 KSDLLQQFKKH
+513 KNDLLNQFKKH
-524 GNAILIGSLSFWEGI
+524 GNAVLIGSLSFWEGI
-539 DVRGPTLSLVIIDK
+539 DVRGSTLSLVIIDK

-568 KLLSEEG
+568 KLLTEEG
-575 INAFMSMQL
+575 ANAFMSMQL

-606 VMVICDKRIIEKSYG
+606 VMVICDRRIIEKSYG
-621 IKIWKSLPPFKRTR
+621 MKIWKSLPSFKRTR
-635 NESAVINF
+635 SESAVINF
-643 LEELE
+643 LEEL

>member
-1 MTAHQNSTTDD
+1 MNPQQNSSTDN
-12 FFSVNGPL
+12 FFSPQGPL
-20 NDCLEDYQL
+20 NDCLNNYQL
-29 RTEQVEMAKSI
+29 RTEQVEMAKSVSNAI
-40 ISTIEDKSSLVVEAG
+40 KDKESLVIEAG

-63 YLYPALLKGGK
+63 YLYPSLLKGGR

-107 ILKGRGN
+107 ILKGRAN
-114 YICKLRMENTIQEGM
+114 YICKLRMENTNQEGM
-129 FFNKEDAQHLQLIKA
+129 FFNKNDAKYLHLIKA
-144 FSDNTDSGEVSE
+144 FSDNSDSGEVSE
-156 ISEIPETSTIWPM
+156 ISKIPENSAIWPM

-186 ECFLVKARKEAL
+186 NCFLVKARKEAL

-215 LKDEEL
+215 LKDAEL

-227 ANTIIFDEAHQI
+227 ANTVIFDEAHQV

-244 FFLGQSISSSQIS
+244 FFLGEFISSSQII
-257 NLIQDCQQGLK
+257 NLIQDCQQSFI
-268 KYPDTIKVLDA
+268 KYPDTIKILDSLAKDLQENIFDLKA
-279 LSKDFQEIVF
+279 LI
-289 ELKKIVSPFPA
+289 SPSSV

-305 NLKNYEN
+305 KLQDYDAFKETY
-312 FEKTYNSL
+312 KTL
-320 IEKLELLGITLSKHS
+320 IAKLDLLETILSKHA
-335 EENAE
+335 EDNAE
-340 LQKLFERSTELNIKF
+340 SQRLFDRATELTIKLN
-355 SSWLKK
+355 SWLKR
-361 DNQNNIYWLEVFART
+361 DNQNDIYWLEVFART
-376 VQFNET
+376 IQFNAT
-382 PISISEQFNKFQEK
+382 PISVAEQFNKFQK
-396 SDSAWIFTSATL
+396 KADSAWIFTSATL

-413 FDHFVKLLGLEKA
+413 FDHFTSLLGLKKSR
-426 MTQYLQSPFN
+426 TQYLQSPFN

-447 EIPDSKDE
+447 EIPDPKDE

-463 KALPLIKASKGRAF
+463 KALPLIRAAKGRAF
-477 VLATS
+477 ILATS

-493 KDELKKNVINYP
+493 KDEFEKNKIDYP

-513 KSDLLQQFKKH
+513 KNDLLNQFKKH
-524 GNAILIGSLSFWEGI
+524 GNAVLIGSLSFWEGI

-568 KLLSEEG
+568 KLLTEEG
-575 INAFMSMQL
+575 ANAFMSMQL

-606 VMVICDKRIIEKSYG
+606 VMVICDRRIIEKSYG
-621 IKIWKSLPPFKRTR
+621 MKIWKSLPSFKRTR
-635 NESAVINF
+635 SESAVINF
-643 LEELE
+643 LEEL

>member
-1 MTAHQNSTTDD
+1 
-12 FFSVNGPL
+12 
-20 NDCLEDYQL
+20 
-29 RTEQVEMAKSI
+29 MAKSVSNAI
-40 ISTIEDKSSLVVEAG
+40 KDKESLVIEAG

-63 YLYPALLKGGK
+63 YLYPSLLKGGR

-107 ILKGRGN
+107 ILKGRAN
-114 YICKLRMENTIQEGM
+114 YICKLRMENTNQEGM
-129 FFNKEDAQHLQLIKA
+129 FFNKNDAKYLHLIKA
-144 FSDNTDSGEVSE
+144 FSDNSDSGEVSE
-156 ISEIPETSTIWPM
+156 ISKIPENSAIWPM

-186 ECFLVKARKEAL
+186 NCFLVKARKEAL

-215 LKDEEL
+215 LKDAEL

-227 ANTIIFDEAHQI
+227 ANTVIFDEAHQV

-244 FFLGQSISSSQIS
+244 FFLGEFISSSQII
-257 NLIQDCQQGLK
+257 NLIQDCQQSFI
-268 KYPDTIKVLDA
+268 KYPDTIKILDSLAKDLQENIFDLKA
-279 LSKDFQEIVF
+279 LI
-289 ELKKIVSPFPA
+289 SPSSV

-305 NLKNYEN
+305 KLQDYDAFKETY
-312 FEKTYNSL
+312 KTL
-320 IEKLELLGITLSKHS
+320 IAKLDLLETILSKHA
-335 EENAE
+335 EDNAE
-340 LQKLFERSTELNIKF
+340 SQRLFDRATELTIKLN
-355 SSWLKK
+355 SWLKR
-361 DNQNNIYWLEVFART
+361 DNQNDIYWLEVFART
-376 VQFNET
+376 IQFNAT
-382 PISISEQFNKFQEK
+382 PISVAEQFNKFQK
-396 SDSAWIFTSATL
+396 KADSAWIFTSATL

-413 FDHFVKLLGLEKA
+413 FDHFTSLLGLKKSR
-426 MTQYLQSPFN
+426 TQYLQSPFN

-447 EIPDSKDE
+447 EIPDPKDE

-463 KALPLIKASKGRAF
+463 KALPLIRAAKGRAF
-477 VLATS
+477 ILATS

-493 KDELKKNVINYP
+493 KDEFEKNKIDYP

-513 KSDLLQQFKKH
+513 KNDLLNQFKKH
-524 GNAILIGSLSFWEGI
+524 GNAVLIGSLSFWEGI

-568 KLLSEEG
+568 KLLTEEG
-575 INAFMSMQL
+575 ANAFMSMQL

-606 VMVICDKRIIEKSYG
+606 VMVICDRRIIEKSYG
-621 IKIWKSLPPFKRTR
+621 MKIWKSLPSFKRTR
-635 NESAVINF
+635 SESAVINF
-643 LEELE
+643 LEEL

>member
-1 MTAHQNSTTDD
+1 MTANQNSTTDD

-40 ISTIEDKSSLVVEAG
+40 IGTIKDKSSLVVEAG

-129 FFNKEDAQHLQLIKA
+129 FFNKEDAQHLHFIKA

-244 FFLGQSISSSQIS
+244 FFLGQFISSSQIS

-279 LSKDFQEIVF
+279 LSKDLQEIIF

-300 RLNIN
+300 RLNIT

-426 MTQYLQSPFN
+426 ITQYLQSPFN

-463 KALPLIKASKGRAF
+463 KALPLLKASKGRAF

-493 KDELKKNVINYP
+493 KDELKKNEINYP

-539 DVRGPTLSLVIIDK
+539 DVRGPALSLVIIDK

-598 IRDDHDKG
+598 IRDDNDKG

>member
-40 ISTIEDKSSLVVEAG
+40 IGTIEDKSSLVVEAG

-129 FFNKEDAQHLQLIKA
+129 FFNKEDAQYLHLIKA

-227 ANTIIFDEAHQI
+227 ANTIIFDEAHQV

-268 KYPDTIKVLDA
+268 KYPDTIKVLDT

-312 FEKTYNSL
+312 FEETYNSL

-340 LQKLFERSTELNIKF
+340 LQKLFERSSELNIRF

-396 SDSAWIFTSATL
+396 SESAWIFTSATL

-463 KALPLIKASKGRAF
+463 KALPLLKASKGRAF

-493 KDELKKNVINYP
+493 KDELKKNEIDYP

-539 DVRGPTLSLVIIDK
+539 DVRGRALSLVIIDK

>member
-1 MTAHQNSTTDD
+1 MNPQQNSSTDN
-12 FFSVNGPL
+12 FFSPQGPL
-20 NDCLEDYQL
+20 NDCLNNYQL
-29 RTEQVEMAKSI
+29 RTEQVEMAKSVSNAI
-40 ISTIEDKSSLVVEAG
+40 KDKESLVIEAG

-63 YLYPALLKGGK
+63 YLYPSLLKGGR

-107 ILKGRGN
+107 ILKGRAN
-114 YICKLRMENTIQEGM
+114 YICKLRMENTNQEGM
-129 FFNKEDAQHLQLIKA
+129 FFNKNDAKYLHLIKA
-144 FSDNTDSGEVSE
+144 YSDNSDSGEVSE
-156 ISEIPETSTIWPM
+156 ISKIPENSAIWPM

-186 ECFLVKARKEAL
+186 NCFLVKARKEAL

-215 LKDEEL
+215 LKDAEL

-227 ANTIIFDEAHQI
+227 ANTVIFDEAHQV

-244 FFLGQSISSSQIS
+244 FFLGEFISSSQII
-257 NLIQDCQQGLK
+257 NLIQDCQQSFI
-268 KYPDTIKVLDA
+268 KYPDTIKILDSLA
-279 LSKDFQEIVF
+279 KDLQENIF
-289 ELKKIVSPFPA
+289 ELKVLISPSSV

-305 NLKNYEN
+305 KLQDYDAFKETY
-312 FEKTYNSL
+312 KTL
-320 IEKLELLGITLSKHS
+320 IAKLDLLETILSKHA
-335 EENAE
+335 EDNAE
-340 LQKLFERSTELNIKF
+340 SQKLFDRATELTIKLN
-355 SSWLKK
+355 SWLKR
-361 DNQNNIYWLEVFART
+361 DNQNDIYWLEVFART
-376 VQFNET
+376 IQFNAT
-382 PISISEQFNKFQEK
+382 PISVAEQFNKFQK
-396 SDSAWIFTSATL
+396 KADSAWIFTSATL

-413 FDHFVKLLGLEKA
+413 FDHFTSLLGLKKSR
-426 MTQYLQSPFN
+426 TQYLQSPFN

-447 EIPDSKDE
+447 EIPDPKDE

-463 KALPLIKASKGRAF
+463 KALPLIRAAKGRAF
-477 VLATS
+477 ILATS

-493 KDELKKNVINYP
+493 KDEFEKNKIDYP

-513 KSDLLQQFKKH
+513 KNDLLNQFKKH
-524 GNAILIGSLSFWEGI
+524 GNAVLIGSLSFWEGI

-568 KLLSEEG
+568 KLLTEEG
-575 INAFMSMQL
+575 ANAFMSMQL

-606 VMVICDKRIIEKSYG
+606 VMVICDRRIIEKSYG
-621 IKIWKSLPPFKRTR
+621 MKIWKSLPSFKRTR
-635 NESAVINF
+635 SESAVINF
-643 LEELE
+643 LEEL

>member
-1 MTAHQNSTTDD
+1 MNPQQNSSTDN
-12 FFSVNGPL
+12 FFSPQGPL
-20 NDCLEDYQL
+20 NDCLNNYQL
-29 RTEQVEMAKSI
+29 RTEQVEMAKSVSNAI
-40 ISTIEDKSSLVVEAG
+40 KDKESLVIEAG

-63 YLYPALLKGGK
+63 YLYPSLLKGGR

-107 ILKGRGN
+107 ILKGRAN
-114 YICKLRMENTIQEGM
+114 YICKLRMENTNQEGM
-129 FFNKEDAQHLQLIKA
+129 FFNKNDAKYLHLIKA
-144 FSDNTDSGEVSE
+144 FSDNSDSGEVSE
-156 ISEIPETSTIWPM
+156 ISKIPENSAIWPM

-186 ECFLVKARKEAL
+186 NCFLVKARKEAL

-215 LKDEEL
+215 LKDAEL

-227 ANTIIFDEAHQI
+227 ANTVIFDEAHQV

-244 FFLGQSISSSQIS
+244 FFLGEFISSSQII
-257 NLIQDCQQGLK
+257 NLIQDCQQSFI
-268 KYPDTIKVLDA
+268 KYPDTIKILDSLA
-279 LSKDFQEIVF
+279 KDLQENIF
-289 ELKKIVSPFPA
+289 ELKVLISPSSV

-305 NLKNYEN
+305 KLQDYDAFKETY
-312 FEKTYNSL
+312 KTL
-320 IEKLELLGITLSKHS
+320 IAKLDLLETILSKHA
-335 EENAE
+335 EDNAE
-340 LQKLFERSTELNIKF
+340 SQRLFDRATELTIKLN
-355 SSWLKK
+355 SWLKR
-361 DNQNNIYWLEVFART
+361 DNQNDIYWLEVFART
-376 VQFNET
+376 IQFNAT
-382 PISISEQFNKFQEK
+382 PISVAEQFNKFQK
-396 SDSAWIFTSATL
+396 KADSAWIFTSATL

-413 FDHFVKLLGLEKA
+413 FDHFTSLLGLKKSR
-426 MTQYLQSPFN
+426 TQYLQSPFN

-447 EIPDSKDE
+447 EIPDPKDE

-463 KALPLIKASKGRAF
+463 KALPLIRAAKGRAF
-477 VLATS
+477 ILATS

-493 KDELKKNVINYP
+493 KDEFEKNKIDYP

-513 KSDLLQQFKKH
+513 KNDLLNQFKKH
-524 GNAILIGSLSFWEGI
+524 GNAVLIGSLSFWEGI
-539 DVRGPTLSLVIIDK
+539 DVRGSTLSLVIIDK

-568 KLLSEEG
+568 KLLTEEG
-575 INAFMSMQL
+575 TNAFMSMQL

-606 VMVICDKRIIEKSYG
+606 VMVICDRRIIEKSYG
-621 IKIWKSLPPFKRTR
+621 MKIWKSLPSFKRTR
-635 NESAVINF
+635 SESAVINF
-643 LEELE
+643 LEEL

>member
-1 MTAHQNSTTDD
+1 MNPQQNSSTDN
-12 FFSVNGPL
+12 FFSPQGPL
-20 NDCLEDYQL
+20 NDCLNNYQL
-29 RTEQVEMAKSI
+29 RTEQVEMAKSVSNAI
-40 ISTIEDKSSLVVEAG
+40 KDKESLVIEAG

-63 YLYPALLKGGK
+63 YLYPSLLKGGR

-107 ILKGRGN
+107 ILKGRAN
-114 YICKLRMENTIQEGM
+114 YICKLRMENTNQEGM
-129 FFNKEDAQHLQLIKA
+129 FFNKNDAKYLHLIKA
-144 FSDNTDSGEVSE
+144 FSDNSDSGEVSE
-156 ISEIPETSTIWPM
+156 ISKIPENSAIWPM

-186 ECFLVKARKEAL
+186 NCFLVKARKEAL

-215 LKDEEL
+215 LKDAEL

-227 ANTIIFDEAHQI
+227 ANTVIFDEAHQV

-244 FFLGQSISSSQIS
+244 FFLGEFISSSQII
-257 NLIQDCQQGLK
+257 NLIQDCQQSFI
-268 KYPDTIKVLDA
+268 KYPDTIKILDSLAKDLQENIFDLKA
-279 LSKDFQEIVF
+279 LI
-289 ELKKIVSPFPA
+289 SPSSV

-305 NLKNYEN
+305 KLQDYDAFKETY
-312 FEKTYNSL
+312 KTL
-320 IEKLELLGITLSKHS
+320 IAKLDLLETILSKHA
-335 EENAE
+335 EDNAE
-340 LQKLFERSTELNIKF
+340 SQRLFDRATELTIKLN
-355 SSWLKK
+355 SWLKR
-361 DNQNNIYWLEVFART
+361 DNQNDIYWLEVFART
-376 VQFNET
+376 IQFNAT
-382 PISISEQFNKFQEK
+382 PISVAEQFNKFQK
-396 SDSAWIFTSATL
+396 KADSAWIFTSATL

-413 FDHFVKLLGLEKA
+413 FDHFTSLLGLKKSR
-426 MTQYLQSPFN
+426 TQYLQSPFN

-447 EIPDSKDE
+447 EIPDPKDE

-463 KALPLIKASKGRAF
+463 KALPLIRAAKGRAF
-477 VLATS
+477 ILATS

-493 KDELKKNVINYP
+493 KDEFEKNKIDYP

-513 KSDLLQQFKKH
+513 KNDLLNQFKKH
-524 GNAILIGSLSFWEGI
+524 GNAVLIGSLSFWEGI
-539 DVRGPTLSLVIIDK
+539 DVRGSTLSLVIIDK

-568 KLLSEEG
+568 KLLTEEG
-575 INAFMSMQL
+575 ANAFMSMQL

-606 VMVICDKRIIEKSYG
+606 VMVICDRRIIEKSYG
-621 IKIWKSLPPFKRTR
+621 MKIWKSLPSFKRTR
-635 NESAVINF
+635 SESAVINF
-643 LEELE
+643 LEEL

>member
-1 MTAHQNSTTDD
+1 MTAHQNSSTDD

-40 ISTIEDKSSLVVEAG
+40 IGTIEDKSSLVVEAG

-244 FFLGQSISSSQIS
+244 FFLGQFISSSQIS

-268 KYPDTIKVLDA
+268 KYPDTIKVLDT

-312 FEKTYNSL
+312 FEETYNSL

-463 KALPLIKASKGRAF
+463 KALPLLKASKGRAF

-493 KDELKKNVINYP
+493 KDELKKNEINYP

-539 DVRGPTLSLVIIDK
+539 DVRGRALSLVIIDK

>member
-1 MTAHQNSTTDD
+1 MNPQQNSSTDN
-12 FFSVNGPL
+12 FFSPQGPL
-20 NDCLEDYQL
+20 NDCLNNYQL
-29 RTEQVEMAKSI
+29 RAEQVEMAKSVSNAI
-40 ISTIEDKSSLVVEAG
+40 KDKESLVIEAG

-63 YLYPALLKGGK
+63 YLYPSLLKGGR

-107 ILKGRGN
+107 ILKGRAN
-114 YICKLRMENTIQEGM
+114 YICKLRMENTNQEGM
-129 FFNKEDAQHLQLIKA
+129 FFNKNDAKYLHLIKA
-144 FSDNTDSGEVSE
+144 YSDNSDSGEVSE
-156 ISEIPETSTIWPM
+156 ISKIPENSAIWPM

-186 ECFLVKARKEAL
+186 NCFLVKARKEAL

-215 LKDEEL
+215 LKDAEL

-227 ANTIIFDEAHQI
+227 ANTVIFDEAHQV

-244 FFLGQSISSSQIS
+244 FFLGEFISSSQII
-257 NLIQDCQQGLK
+257 NLIQDCQQSFI
-268 KYPDTIKVLDA
+268 KYPDTIKILDSLA
-279 LSKDFQEIVF
+279 KDLQENIF
-289 ELKKIVSPFPA
+289 ELKVLISPSSV

-305 NLKNYEN
+305 KLQDYDAFKETY
-312 FEKTYNSL
+312 KTL
-320 IEKLELLGITLSKHS
+320 IAKLDLLETILSKHA
-335 EENAE
+335 EDNAE
-340 LQKLFERSTELNIKF
+340 SQRLFDRATELTIKLN
-355 SSWLKK
+355 SWLKR
-361 DNQNNIYWLEVFART
+361 DNQNDIYWLEVFART
-376 VQFNET
+376 IQFNAT
-382 PISISEQFNKFQEK
+382 PISVAEQFNKFQK
-396 SDSAWIFTSATL
+396 KADSAWIFTSATL

-413 FDHFVKLLGLEKA
+413 FDHFTSLLGLKKSR
-426 MTQYLQSPFN
+426 TQYLQSPFN

-447 EIPDSKDE
+447 EIPDPKDE

-463 KALPLIKASKGRAF
+463 KALPLIRAAKGRAF
-477 VLATS
+477 ILATS

-493 KDELKKNVINYP
+493 KDEFEKNKIDYP

-513 KSDLLQQFKKH
+513 KNDLLNQFKKH
-524 GNAILIGSLSFWEGI
+524 GNAVLIGSLSFWEGI
-539 DVRGPTLSLVIIDK
+539 DVRGSTLSLVIIDK

-568 KLLSEEG
+568 KLLTEEG
-575 INAFMSMQL
+575 ANAFMSMQL

-606 VMVICDKRIIEKSYG
+606 VMVICDRRIIEKSYG
-621 IKIWKSLPPFKRTR
+621 MKIWKSLPSFKRTR
-635 NESAVINF
+635 SESAVINF
-643 LEELE
+643 LEEL